1 MATSID
7 TETLE
12 PLQQMREVAL
22 QVFQEQRDVLWREI
36 AEGEIGRMRH
46 TFEEQFRQVWAAIQ
60 ALTEAQQRTE
70 ERLSRLEATVQALAE
85 AQRRAEERL
94 SGVEERLS
102 KVEERLSRLEAT
114 VQALA
119 EAQRRAEERLSRL
132 EATVQALAEAQ
143 RRAEERLSR
152 LEATVQALAEAQ
164 RRAEER
170 LSGVEE
176 RLSKVEERL
185 SRLEATVQA
194 LAEAQRRTEE
204 ELVRLAEAQRHT
216 EERLDDVDK
225 QLSTIGNILGL
236 DAEGDAEEI
245 LTYILER
252 KGYRILAAPHGLD
265 IDGEVD
271 LVMPVET
278 PEGTRAWVVLEAKKR
293 VRLKELRRWA
303 NRVQSKGFLQR
314 LERAGV
320 TVPLLP
326 YLFGL
331 RVYAVVDEEAKEKG
345 IGVLCPDGERVVPRM
360 IRKKTSSHHR
370 KNP

>member
-1 MATSID
+1 
-7 TETLE
+7 
-12 PLQQMREVAL
+12 
-22 QVFQEQRDVLWREI
+22 
-36 AEGEIGRMRH
+36 
-46 TFEEQFRQVWAAIQ
+46 
-60 ALTEAQQRTE
+60 
-70 ERLSRLEATVQALAE
+70 RLEATVQALAE
-85 AQRRAEERL
+85 AQQRTEERL
-94 SGVEERLS
+94 N
-102 KVEERLSRLEAT
+102 
-114 VQALA
+114 QLA
-119 EAQRRAEERLSRL
+119 EAQQRAEERLSRL

-143 RRAEERLSR
+143 
-152 LEATVQALAEAQ
+152 Q
-164 RRAEER
+164 
-170 LSGVEE
+170 
-176 RLSKVEERL
+176 
-185 SRLEATVQA
+185 
-194 LAEAQRRTEE
+194 RTEE
-204 ELVRLAEAQRHT
+204 ALARLAEAQQHA
-216 EERLDDVDK
+216 EERLDGIDK

-252 KGYRILAAPHGLD
+252 KGYQILAAPHGLD

-303 NRVQSKGFLQR
+303 NRVQSEGFLQR

-320 TVPLLP
+320 TTPLLP

-331 RVYAVVDEEAKEKG
+331 RVYAVVDEEAEEKG
-345 IGVLCPDGERVVPRM
+345 IGVLCPDGERVAPRM